1 MGGDE
6 VRYLLDSSVWLM
18 SALREQVLP
27 DDIQEIIGDVD
38 ETLGLSIFSLWEVAK
53 KNQQGKLPL
62 PMDLPAWL
70 KAAVPPHVHVLPLTA
85 DIIVESTR
93 LPEFPVNDP
102 ADQLIV
108 ATARVHKLTL
118 LTSDTKL
125 KGYRHARIRHFTP
138 ILEKGKR

>member
-1 MGGDE
+1 MK
-6 VRYLLDSSVWLM
+6 YLVDTSVWLM

-27 DDIQEIIGDVD
+27 ADIRKIIGDPD

-53 KNQQGKLPL
+53 KHQQGKLSL
-62 PMDLPAWL
+62 PMDLTAWL
-70 KAAVPPHVHVLPLTA
+70 KAAVAPQIHVLPLTA

-93 LPEFPVNDP
+93 LPEFPVNNP

-125 KGYRHARIRHFTP
+125 KGYRHARIHYFTP
-138 ILEKGKR
+138 LLENGNR

>member
-1 MGGDE
+1 MK
-6 VRYLLDSSVWLM
+6 YLLDSSVWLM

-27 DDIQEIIGDVD
+27 DEIQEIIGDTD
-38 ETLGLSIFSLWEVAK
+38 KTLGLSIFSLWEAAK
-53 KNQQGKLPL
+53 KHQQGKLPL

-70 KAAVPPHVHVLPLTA
+70 KAAVPAYVHVLPLTP

-118 LTSDTKL
+118 LTTDTKL
-125 KGYRHARIRHFTP
+125 KNYRHARIHYFKP
-138 ILEKGKR
+138 VELK

>member
-6 VRYLLDSSVWLM
+6 VRYLLDTSAWMM

-27 DDIQEIIGDVD
+27 DAIQNIVGDAD
-38 ETLGLSIFSLWEVAK
+38 ETLGLSIFSFWEAAK
-53 KNQQGKLPL
+53 KHQQGKLSL
-62 PMDLPAWL
+62 PMDLSHWL
-70 KAAVPPHVHVLPLTA
+70 KATVPQNVQVLPLTA

-108 ATARVHKLTL
+108 ATARVHRLTL
-118 LTSDTKL
+118 LTTDTKL
-125 KGYRHARIRHFTP
+125 KGYRHARIHYFTP
-138 ILEKGKR
+138 ILEKGRK

>member
-6 VRYLLDSSVWLM
+6 VKYLLDTSVWLM
-18 SALREQVLP
+18 STLREQVLP
-27 DDIQEIIGDVD
+27 DDIQAIVGDAD
-38 ETLGLSIFSLWEVAK
+38 ETLGLSIFSLWEAAK

-62 PMDLPAWL
+62 PMDLTAWL

-118 LTSDTKL
+118 LTTNTKL
-125 KGYRHARIRHFTP
+125 KGYGHARIHYFTP
-138 ILEKGKR
+138 VLEKGKR

>member
-6 VRYLLDSSVWLM
+6 VKYLLDTSVWLM
-18 SALREQVLP
+18 SALRAQALP
-27 DDIQEIIGDVD
+27 DDIQEIVGDD
-38 ETLGLSIFSLWEVAK
+38 EVLGLSIFSLWEVAK

-70 KAAVPPHVHVLPLTA
+70 KAAVPGHIHVLPLTA

-118 LTSDTKL
+118 LTTDTKL
-125 KGYRHARIRHFTP
+125 KGYRHARIHYFTP
-138 ILEKGKR
+138 VLEKGKR

>member
-1 MGGDE
+1 MGGDA
-6 VRYLLDSSVWLM
+6 VRYLLDTSVWLM
-18 SALREQVLP
+18 SALRPQVLP
-27 DDIQEIIGDVD
+27 DEIEEIIGDTD
-38 ETLGLSIFSLWEVAK
+38 EALGLSIFSLWEVAK
-53 KNQQGKLPL
+53 KHQQGKLSL
-62 PMDLPAWL
+62 PMDLTAWL

-118 LTSDTKL
+118 LTTDTKL
-125 KGYRHARIRHFTP
+125 KGYRHARIHYFTP
-138 ILEKGKR
+138 LPEKGKR

>member
-38 ETLGLSIFSLWEVAK
+38 ETLALSIFSLWEVAK

-62 PMDLPAWL
+62 PMDLPVWL
-70 KAAVPPHVHVLPLTA
+70 KAAVPHHLQVLPLTA

-125 KGYRHARIRHFTP
+125 KGYRHARIHYFTP
-138 ILEKGKR
+138 VLEKGKR

>member
-6 VRYLLDSSVWLM
+6 VTYLLDTSVWLM
-18 SALREQVLP
+18 SALRPQVLP
-27 DDIQEIIGDVD
+27 HEIEEIIADTG
-38 ETLGLSIFSLWEVAK
+38 ETLGLSIFSLWEAAK

-62 PMDLPAWL
+62 PMDLTAWL
-70 KAAVPPHVHVLPLTA
+70 KAAVSPQIHVLPLTA

-118 LTSDTKL
+118 LTSGTKL
-125 KGYRHARIRHFTP
+125 KGYRHARIHYFTP
-138 ILEKGKR
+138 LFEKGRR

>member
-6 VRYLLDSSVWLM
+6 VRYLLDTGAWLM
-18 SALREQVLP
+18 SALRPQVLP
-27 DDIQEIIGDVD
+27 ADIQEIIGAPD

-53 KNQQGKLPL
+53 KHQQGKLSL
-62 PMDLPAWL
+62 PMDLTAWL
-70 KAAVPPHVHVLPLTA
+70 KAAMPLHVHVLPLTA

-108 ATARVHKLTL
+108 AAARVHKLTL

-125 KGYRHARIRHFTP
+125 KGYRHARIHYFTP
-138 ILEKGKR
+138 LLDKGKR

>member
-27 DDIQEIIGDVD
+27 DNIREIVGDAD
-38 ETLGLSIFSLWEVAK
+38 EMLGLSIFSLWEAAK

-62 PMDLPAWL
+62 PMDLPVWL
-70 KAAVPPHVHVLPLTA
+70 KAAVPHHIHLLPLTP
-85 DIIVESTR
+85 DIIVDSTR

-118 LTSDTKL
+118 LTTDTKL
-125 KGYRHARIRHFTP
+125 KGYRHARIHYFTP
-138 ILEKGKR
+138 LADKGER